1 MLDLGL
7 PGKADRAGEMADEEK
22 CGHLRYT
29 RVQSRVAEVGSVWCY
44 VQDDLLKEG
53 LQHGSESGLGQGGG
67 GRVLALCGG
76 VRRIRAKAVDPV
88 CHSKNEASEGARW
101 VS

>member
-7 PGKADRAGEMADEEK
+7 PGKADRAGEMADEER

-44 VQDDLLKEG
+44 VQELLKEG

-67 GRVLALCGG
+67 GRVLALGG
-76 VRRIRAKAVDPV
+76 GGQKDR
-88 CHSKNEASEGARW
+88 SKGGRSCM
-101 VS
+101 SFQK